1 MNKIDYYGLEST
13 LLSPDSNEETS
24 EGEPEILEDSDGNIQ
39 INIYAPS
46 PEESEIYLS
55 EEDK

>member
-24 EGEPEILEDSDGNIQ
+24 EGEPEILEDSDGNMQ